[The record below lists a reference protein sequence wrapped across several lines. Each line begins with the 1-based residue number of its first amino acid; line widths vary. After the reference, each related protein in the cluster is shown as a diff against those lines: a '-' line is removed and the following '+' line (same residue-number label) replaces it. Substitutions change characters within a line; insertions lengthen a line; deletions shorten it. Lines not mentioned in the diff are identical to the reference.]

1 MKMRFAFIL
10 ALLYFSSSMGAALH
24 LHYCPEEVCIS
35 SMQEKEDLCKEE
47 AVQLSSLY
55 TVVSPAGLAF
65 QPDRAVASV
74 SACAYTDDLSGNI
87 RPISDKI
94 PLFIRHCNFRI

>member
-1 MKMRFAFIL
+1 MRLAFIL
-10 ALLYFSSSMGAALH
+10 ALLYFSTSMGAALH
-24 LHYCPEEVCIS
+24 LHYCPEEVCTS
-35 SMQEKEDLCKEE
+35 SSQEKEDLCKEE
-47 AVQLSSLY
+47 AIQFSSLS
-55 TVVSPAGLAF
+55 TVAFPAGLAF

-74 SACAYTDDLSGNI
+74 SACASTDDLSGSI